1 MFFDSGIDFTESA
14 FDYMYDAVDDPY
26 FRDKDAELIFK
37 ALKVRLKAIPFCNYL
52 KRYIYIKAGLSGRYD
67 EIPVKDYQRI
77 IKDSFSDTYTPASFL
92 QVSSKISALSK
103 NWLTQQTVKRQVVLL
118 LGFGLSMSVDDVNE
132 FLTKALREQ
141 GINFKDPFE
150 IICWYCYKNGYN
162 YLKFEKLWQAY
173 QDTPANSLDVSVI
186 YSEQTIGLRTSAS
199 SIHDDLSLLA
209 HLSKMKTE
217 QNVPR
222 ISVTARKYFDS
233 LYDSARDIVAE
244 MYNHTAEEQHI
255 EDIEIY
261 RRKLALNDRLYDY
274 EKQRRIEKKVSDLYV
289 FKRDDITP
297 SDIEHVICAAIPSDR
312 HGNLLPLRDS
322 KLNEHFHGKKFSRQH
337 LSDILK
343 GEANIERFD
352 LITLNFFLFSQ
363 NSENYSNINQRYSS
377 FVDSTNVVLENC
389 GMAEL
394 YVANPYECFILM
406 CILSEDPLGTYADVW
421 EMAYDNDL

>member
-52 KRYIYIKAGLSGRYD
+52 KRYIYVKAGLSGRYD

-118 LGFGLSMSVDDVNE
+118 LGFGLSMGVDDVNE

-173 QDTPANSLDVSVI
+173 QDTPANFLDVSVI

-199 SIHDDLSLLA
+199 SIHDDLSLLT
-209 HLSKMKTE
+209 HLSKMKTD
-217 QNVPR
+217 QNMSR

-233 LYDSARDIVAE
+233 LYDSARDIVAKK
-244 MYNHTAEEQHI
+244 YNDSEEEQHLK
-255 EDIEIY
+255 DIESY
-261 RRKLALNDRLYDY
+261 RKKMANNDRLYDY
-274 EKQRRIEKKVSDLYV
+274 EKQKRINQKKEDLYV
-289 FKRDDITP
+289 FTRNDITP
-297 SDIEHVICAAIPSDR
+297 SDIEHVICSAIPSDR
-312 HGNLLPLRDS
+312 HGNLLPLKDS

-377 FVDSTNVVLENC
+377 FVDSTNVILENC

>member
-1 MFFDSGIDFTESA
+1 
-14 FDYMYDAVDDPY
+14 MYDAVDDPY

-52 KRYIYIKAGLSGRYD
+52 KRYIYVKAGLSGRYD

-173 QDTPANSLDVSVI
+173 QDTPANFLDVSVI

-199 SIHDDLSLLA
+199 SIHDDLSLLT
-209 HLSKMKTE
+209 HLSKMKTD
-217 QNVPR
+217 QNMSR

-233 LYDSARDIVAE
+233 LYDSARDIVAKK
-244 MYNHTAEEQHI
+244 YNDSEEEQHLK
-255 EDIEIY
+255 DIEFY
-261 RRKLALNDRLYDY
+261 RKKMANNDRLYDY
-274 EKQRRIEKKVSDLYV
+274 EKQKRINQKKEDLYV
-289 FKRDDITP
+289 FTRNDITP
-297 SDIEHVICAAIPSDR
+297 SDIEHVICSAIPSDR
-312 HGNLLPLRDS
+312 HGNLLPLKDS
-322 KLNEHFHGKKFSRQH
+322 KLNDHFHGKKFSRQH

-377 FVDSTNVVLENC
+377 FVDSTNVILEEC

-421 EMAYDNDL
+421 EMAYDSEL